1 MNYKSGIERFI
12 KHFRNLLLMLISVL
26 VTIIKM

>member
-1 MNYKSGIERFI
+1 MNYKSAIERFI